1 MQNVNMHK
9 NMKNNL
15 DEITVLHFEKRK
27 YMMNTSDDFG
37 VKTLKSW
44 LHGLFRAFDTVIL
57 L

>member
-37 VKTLKSW
+37 VKTLKS
-44 LHGLFRAFDTVIL
+44 
-57 L
+57 